1 MIPNQKFRSTVC
13 SSAINRSMVSRLRRL
28 AALALTLVTLNA
40 GLLPPLSITQL
51 GPLPVFGQNSA
62 DGTRIGPNLD
72 DFRAKR
78 QQQRDK
84 ADQDLNTPASGPLG
98 LQRQPNLSDLFP
110 SIPLGL
116 TIPQPISLEGIKI
129 PGLNNKSVET
139 LAYNQFMVVHGNSF
153 NFPNMADLYRDNRV
167 SGRSNFISSD
177 VITHLYFVIMNTIY
191 LKVVEDTLCG
201 ELETLLKELMD
212 SCVHDYRAC
221 DIAEVKDD
229 IQRNLSFVIVGMKLL
244 NPKAELPDMGGASD
258 LARAELAVITK
269 GGKGHSLIFNR
280 DQDFAS
286 LRPIGYFA
294 TTAKSANFFRAASWL
309 SVMYF
314 PLADVTNNSETGGG
328 NTFRRAVLLYRAL
341 ELGKTK
347 DDSETLLS
355 RWQHIIDIYSI
366 VTMGRITR
374 EPSVYPRDLRSM
386 FSAAG
391 KLDFKDLL
399 YTLAQPL
406 TRARLLLSIKKQR
419 QMGLNATSIFEIGKQ
434 KEADESAIV
443 FRFLPPITPYEADWL
458 RYTVKDFRDDG
469 TSGGQYVNPLSLYIL
484 YAWGA
489 AQASNLLKPMVEH
502 LDPSLYFGLGEL
514 LRTEGRRQRQT
525 DPEKAFQYP
534 ERRWSIISDY
544 FVPVKKGSQAILYSD
559 FWMTQRLSSASG
571 AFVDSLIA
579 IDKSYKSELVPSQ
592 QVTGSIAPGG
602 TTTTG
607 TLTAAQARVQG
618 QAAGAPTNATAAA
631 GSPAKDAK
639 AASTTGSAT
648 GSTAAPATATAATA
662 AAATAAP
669 TPARAAKPPPVP
681 IFHYLEPCPDY
692 YRKLSAFL
700 LSNENELARLGA
712 FPQAHKGKVRD
723 FVRLLDRLVK
733 ICDKEVAFEAL
744 PAVDFQLMAHFDEV
758 LAAVDSPLAGSF
770 YIPGVSGGGAS
781 LGLGDA
787 GVCYIIFN
795 TDKGPYLSRGAV
807 YTYYEVAGGPF
818 KAEHWERKKS
828 FGFLRPS
835 SWMAPYD
842 FVQEGPSPGK
852 PKDTKDA
859 K

>member
-1 MIPNQKFRSTVC
+1 
-13 SSAINRSMVSRLRRL
+13 MVSRLRRL
-28 AALALTLVTLNA
+28 AALALALVTLSA
-40 GLLPPLSITQL
+40 GVLPPLSLTL
-51 GPLPVFGQNSA
+51 LMPLPVFGQTSA

-72 DFRAKR
+72 DLRAKR
-78 QQQRDK
+78 QQERDK
-84 ADQDLNTPASGPLG
+84 ANQDLNTPASGPLS

-139 LAYNQFMVVHGNSF
+139 LAYNQFIVVHGNSF
-153 NFPNMADLYRDNRV
+153 NFPSMVDLYRDNRV
-167 SGRSNFISSD
+167 TGRSNFISSD

-191 LKVVEDTLCG
+191 LRVVEDTLYG
-201 ELETLLKELMD
+201 ELETLLKELID
-212 SCVHDYRAC
+212 SCVHDYRSC

-258 LARAELAVITK
+258 LAKAELAVITK

-347 DDSETLLS
+347 DESETLLS

-366 VTMGRITR
+366 VTMGRLTR

-469 TSGGQYVNPLSLYIL
+469 TSAGQYVNPLSLYIL
-484 YAWGA
+484 YGWGA
-489 AQASNLLKPMVEH
+489 AQASNLLKPMVDH
-502 LDPSLYFGLGEL
+502 LDPSLYFGLGEM
-514 LRTEGRRQRQT
+514 LRTEGRRQRQP

-544 FVPVKKGSQAILYSD
+544 FVAVKKGSQAILYSD

-579 IDKSYKSELVPSQ
+579 IDKSYKTELVPSQ

-602 TTTTG
+602 PTTTG
-607 TLTAAQARVQG
+607 TLTAAQA
-618 QAAGAPTNATAAA
+618 ATTASTAGAP
-631 GSPAKDAK
+631 
-639 AASTTGSAT
+639 
-648 GSTAAPATATAATA
+648 
-662 AAATAAP
+662 TAAP
-669 TPARAAKPPPVP
+669 TPARATKPPPVP

-700 LSNENELARLGA
+700 LNNESELAKLGA
-712 FPQAHKGKVRD
+712 FPQAQKSKVRD

-744 PAVDFQLMAHFDEV
+744 PSVDFQLMAHFDEV
-758 LAAVDSPLAGSF
+758 LAAVDSPLAGSV

-835 SWMAPYD
+835 SWLAPYD
-842 FVQEGPSPGK
+842 FVQEGPSPVK
-852 PKDTKDA
+852 SKDTKEA
-859 K
+859 KSKSER